1 MTLTRSNNF
10 SEPICDT
17 LGSEEITER
26 EKAQLVIPEEETVAA
41 IAIPSQQDFELER
54 QILDSFDF
62 FFFLFFLTDA
72 LTESVGLIKR
82 MKNQVKPGSLN
93 LDVFLF

>member
-1 MTLTRSNNF
+1 MILL
-10 SEPICDT
+10 P

-26 EKAQLVIPEEETVAA
+26 EKAERVIPEEETVAA

-62 FFFLFFLTDA
+62 FFFLFLTDA

>member
-1 MTLTRSNNF
+1 MILL
-10 SEPICDT
+10 P

-41 IAIPSQQDFELER
+41 IAIPSQQDFELET

-62 FFFLFFLTDA
+62 FFFLFLTDA